1 MRLLASVAA
10 VLFLLTACRADP
22 EALRKALTEADR
34 VFARETQIRGLEG
47 WVDAFADSAL
57 SLRPNRPLVRGK
69 QMIRELMTRAF
80 ADTTFAFTWEPAMAE
95 VSGSGDLGYTV
106 GLYQRSQMGAGG
118 RTVVSTGK
126 YVSIWR
132 RERGAWKVILDT
144 GVPDPPK

>member
-1 MRLLASVAA
+1 MLHAIKKIRIHEEVVSQIHELIKEGKFKAGDQLPSERELAETLRVSRTSV
-10 VLFLLTACRADP
+10 R
-22 EALRKALTEADR
+22 EALRALGIIAAFQDDHERIQALLEESLHAHR
-34 VFARETQIRGLEG
+34 VAGAWHGAACTLAI
-47 WVDAFADSAL
+47 
-57 SLRPNRPLVRGK
+57 
-69 QMIRELMTRAF
+69 
-80 ADTTFAFTWEPAMAE
+80 
-95 VSGSGDLGYTV
+95 LGYTV